1 MKYQSFVGAILVLL
15 RICNVSGIP
24 MTNHSDNLR
33 GAFFMSLAMA
43 GFVLNDTFVKLV
55 SDEVPLFQAVLI
67 RGIMVSTMLAGVAL
81 YRGVLSVKLPRKD
94 WNVVVFRTIGEI
106 GATFCFLTAL
116 FHMPIANISA
126 IMQALPL
133 AVTLVAATFFG
144 VKVGWRRYG
153 AIGIGFIGVLII
165 IRPGTSD
172 FNFYTLWVIGAV
184 GFVVLRDLS
193 TTRLSS
199 SAPSS
204 YVALVASAA
213 MTLVAG
219 AIVLTQ
225 EWQPVSGRSLAFLAM
240 SAGFLLIGYLAA
252 VAAMRIGEIAFVSPF
267 RYSVMIWAIIIGL
280 VVFGDKIEFWTY
292 VGTAI
297 VVGMGIYTF
306 YREGQIARRKG

>member
-1 MKYQSFVGAILVLL
+1 
-15 RICNVSGIP
+15 

-55 SDEVPLFQAVLI
+55 SDEVPVFQAVLV
-67 RGIMVSTMLAGVAL
+67 RGVMVSLLLAVVAAHRGAL
-81 YRGVLSVKLPRKD
+81 SYRLPRGD
-94 WNVVVFRTIGEI
+94 HNVIFLRTIGEI

-133 AVTLVAATFFG
+133 AVTLVASVFFG

-165 IRPGTSD
+165 IRPGTAD
-172 FNFYTLWVIGAV
+172 FNVYTLWVIGAV
-184 GFVVLRDLS
+184 CFVVLRDLS

-199 SAPSS
+199 QAPSS
-204 YVALVASAA
+204 YVALVASVV

-219 AIVLTQ
+219 LIVLTQ
-225 EWQPVSGRSLAFLAM
+225 EWQAVSGRSLGFLAL
-240 SAGFLLIGYLAA
+240 SAGFLLIGYISA
-252 VAAMRIGEIAFVSPF
+252 VAAMRVGEIAFVSPF

-280 VVFGDKIEFWTY
+280 VVFNDQIDLWTY
-292 VGTAI
+292 IGTTI

-306 YREGQIARRKG
+306 YREGRIARHNT